1 MSRFPAAFRLP
12 AFASRSSH
20 SRQGIGS
27 PHGRPTDPHRAGP
40 RRGYRV
46 PHARATTGVGAPYTP
61 RTSGAHPAGSP
72 PRPAP
77 AASQRPV
84 PKPRHDIPPRELSFT
99 RHQQGFNH
107 VHPSGL
113 PLARA
118 PGMEPQTLRLSPEL
132 RTPPTP
138 AAHDRGG
145 DRPTSTDLEQR
156 SRHQPNLRSCVF
168 TQCVRPRVARRFAR
182 LPPSATARPAFV
194 IARDLSRHQ
203 PRHCCCPQKRGSQP
217 NGSLVPMVRTALPRT
232 VRSGSASIVSL
243 VLVQSCTSPSSGCRC
258 PVVTSRT
265 RVARSSASVCVC
277 CPCS

>member
-84 PKPRHDIPPRELSFT
+84 PKPRHTIPPCEAPLHEASIKGLRSSPGRASPRP
-99 RHQQGFNH
+99 RHRGGTGSASAFPRAS
-107 VHPSGL
+107 HPAVTGS
-113 PLARA
+113 AR
-118 PGMEPQTLRLSPEL
+118 Q
-132 RTPPTP
+132 
-138 AAHDRGG
+138 GG
-145 DRPTSTDLEQR
+145 DRPSSTDLELPLNSHPSISNPVVHSMRATSRRTAR
-156 SRHQPNLRSCVF
+156 SGEASRLRSETCNAVGAVI
-168 TQCVRPRVARRFAR
+168 TDSVEDTT
-182 LPPSATARPAFV
+182 TAAPAV
-194 IARDLSRHQ
+194 
-203 PRHCCCPQKRGSQP
+203 
-217 NGSLVPMVRTALPRT
+217 
-232 VRSGSASIVSL
+232 
-243 VLVQSCTSPSSGCRC
+243 
-258 PVVTSRT
+258 
-265 RVARSSASVCVC
+265 
-277 CPCS
+277 

>member
-84 PKPRHDIPPRELSFT
+84 PKPRHDIPPREALLHEASTGVQSRSPVRSSPRPRPRDGTGGASAFPRASHPAVTGSARQGRGQAIEHGPGATLTTSAEPPILRVHSMRATSRRTANGRCEATRGTRLAFT
-99 RHQQGFNH
+99 
-107 VHPSGL
+107 S
-113 PLARA
+113 ARA
-118 PGMEPQTLRLSPEL
+118 SRAWS
-132 RTPPTP
+132 
-138 AAHDRGG
+138 RG
-145 DRPTSTDLEQR
+145 
-156 SRHQPNLRSCVF
+156 
-168 TQCVRPRVARRFAR
+168 
-182 LPPSATARPAFV
+182 
-194 IARDLSRHQ
+194 
-203 PRHCCCPQKRGSQP
+203 
-217 NGSLVPMVRTALPRT
+217 
-232 VRSGSASIVSL
+232 
-243 VLVQSCTSPSSGCRC
+243 
-258 PVVTSRT
+258 
-265 RVARSSASVCVC
+265 
-277 CPCS
+277 

>member
-84 PKPRHDIPPRELSFT
+84 PKPRHTIPPCEAPLHEASTGVHSRSPVRSSP
-99 RHQQGFNH
+99 RH
-107 VHPSGL
+107 
-113 PLARA
+113 
-118 PGMEPQTLRLSPEL
+118 
-132 RTPPTP
+132 
-138 AAHDRGG
+138 
-145 DRPTSTDLEQR
+145 
-156 SRHQPNLRSCVF
+156 
-168 TQCVRPRVARRFAR
+168 RPRDGTSGASASPRASHPAVTGSARRGRGQAIEHG
-182 LPPSATARPAFV
+182 PGTTAQLTFV
-194 IARDLSRHQ
+194 DLQS
-203 PRHCCCPQKRGSQP
+203 SS
-217 NGSLVPMVRTALPRT
+217 SLNACDL
-232 VRSGSASIVSL
+232 ASH
-243 VLVQSCTSPSSGCRC
+243 GE
-258 PVVTSRT
+258 
-265 RVARSSASVCVC
+265 
-277 CPCS
+277 